1 MIFQLFEEGADKP
14 LLLERPHL
22 EKRIGFRFV
31 QFLEFISKDVHDV
44 ILERAAPQPQELALG
59 EHYKEAICLGA
70 TVPASIRYI
79 SSEVGYGLFADA
91 DIYPGTFI
99 GEYTGVV
106 RENNDH
112 LTMSDYLYRYPVPD
126 DIGRDFVIDAGSGNL
141 TRFINHS
148 DTPNCQ
154 TGYAFC
160 CGLYHLILTAKDP
173 IRAGQQLSFDYG
185 RKYWRL
191 RGKPAPLLDS

>member
-1 MIFQLFEEGADKP
+1 MIFQFFDEGTPSNGP
-14 LLLERPHL
+14 LLLEKSCL
-22 EKRIGFRFV
+22 EKRIGFNYL
-31 QFLEFISKDVHDV
+31 QFLEFTSRDVHDAV
-44 ILERAAPQPQELALG
+44 LQRAEPKPEELAHG

-70 TVPASIRYI
+70 TSPASIRYI
-79 SSEVGYGLFADA
+79 SPEVGYGLFAEA
-91 DIYPGTFI
+91 DIHKGTFI

-112 LTMSDYLYRYPVPD
+112 LTMNHYLYRYPVLD
-126 DIGRDFVIDAGSGNL
+126 DIGRDYVIDAESGNL

-148 DTPNCQ
+148 DSPNCI

-160 CGLYHLILTAKDP
+160 SGLYHLIITANQTIPKGTQ
-173 IRAGQQLSFDYG
+173 ISYDYG

-191 RGKPAPLLDS
+191 RGKPTPL